1 MLFSSVQP
9 FTNVM
14 YSYSRQNGFYESN
27 HFCHL
32 VHLPSAEGFTQ
43 FQYSTFVVLCRH
55 RIRIQKCHNFR
66 ILLVKTKGASIVLTT
81 KENYLKMVFL
91 RLSYY
96 DNDDNVFF
104 FGAISFVTMFA
115 PVLNNLNIKLGASSF
130 VIMLAPF

>member
-1 MLFSSVQP
+1 MVFTKVIISAIWFTSHLRKVSRNFSIAHL
-9 FTNVM
+9 
-14 YSYSRQNGFYESN
+14 SYCVEK
-27 HFCHL
+27 
-32 VHLPSAEGFTQ
+32 
-43 FQYSTFVVLCRH
+43 
-55 RIRIQKCHNFR
+55 IRVSKCHNFR

-115 PVLNNLNIKLGASSF
+115 PVLNNLNIKLGEISF